1 MNLGSQTIK
10 KREAEVAEIL
20 AFTMD
25 RSAKQLTSFAF
36 QREPFRRTHTRIYEK
51 LQINTKAELVI
62 WWFYEKL
69 GVKKE
74 QIPYF
79 KLVPVLILCFWI
91 LSEKE
96 MICRRRLRVDRMA
109 RVEIKITA

>member
-1 MNLGSQTIK
+1 MNLEAKLS

-25 RSAKQLTSFAF
+25 RSAAADKLCISEGTLSA
-36 QREPFRRTHTRIYEK
+36 HSYRIYEK

-62 WWFYEKL
+62 WWFMKKL
-69 GVKKE
+69 GVRKE

-79 KLVPVLILCFWI
+79 KLVPVLILCFGI

>member
-1 MNLGSQTIK
+1 MNLEANLS
-10 KREAEVAEIL
+10 KREIEVAEMI
-20 AFTMD
+20 AFSTD
-25 RSAKQLTSFAF
+25 RKKAAERLFISEGTLSAHSY
-36 QREPFRRTHTRIYEK
+36 RIYEK
-51 LQINTKAELVI
+51 LEINKQSELVI
-62 WWFYEKL
+62 WWFMKKL

-79 KLVPVLILCFWI
+79 KLVPVLILCFGI